1 MTDAAHFISHEALRD
16 GRAIVIRAA
25 RPDDRQRIADAFASL
40 DRESVYTRFFSYK
53 SELTERELGA
63 LDTLDFER
71 DVMLVVTTTA
81 AEGEAVVASARCIA
95 HDAADGT
102 RAAEVAF
109 TVTEP
114 FQGNGIAGRLFDH
127 LRRIAQAAGVAR
139 FEADVLPGN
148 RAMLAVFRRTGLPLT
163 ERRAEGVVHLT
174 LELGPRRVR

>member
-1 MTDAAHFISHEALRD
+1 VTNAADFVSHETLPD
-16 GRAIVIRAA
+16 GRDIVIRAA
-25 RPDDRQRIADAFASL
+25 RPDDRQRIAAAFASL

-53 SELTERELGA
+53 SELSERELGA

-71 DVMLVVTTTA
+71 DVMLVVTAPA
-81 AEGEAVVASARCIA
+81 AQGEAVVASARCIA
-95 HDAADGT
+95 HDAADGA

-114 FQGNGIAGRLFDH
+114 YQGNGIAGRLFDH
-127 LRRIAQAAGVAR
+127 LRRIAQDAGVVR

-163 ERRAEGVVHLT
+163 ERRGDGVVHLT
-174 LELGPRRVR
+174 LALPPRA